1 MLILN
6 LTYYLKRSCYVAA
19 SVFFIKTIL
28 RLNSPAPDQSSLP
41 GQLRFVTPRNK
52 NSFRNI
58 IAPLLFPL
66 GLRRNRHY
74 RKLWTGP
81 SLSQL
86 LPGKIVC
93 YFCCQFRQQI
103 FSLQVL
109 HSMHGL
115 FHATTISIQ
124 KAGSCQVFAQQSLAM
139 KITLLLQ
146 LAATTTAQQCLSFYL
161 LFTFLATRGI
171 KQGLPKPYHTL
182 PHLYYTASYIKP
194 TVSCNL
200 SASRE
205 YRFLVLSFST
215 AITRAFLLPTRITRF
230 LALVTPV

>member
-1 MLILN
+1 MSRWFAVSNHTSLSLVFLDSSSTKGQCPYSFCSSLLKYLGCFCHGSSGGINIVYQKDVLILN
-6 LTYYLKRSCYVAA
+6 LTYYLKRSCYVAT

-28 RLNSPAPDQSSLP
+28 RLNSPASNQSSLP
-41 GQLRFVTPRNK
+41 RQLCFMTPRGK

-109 HSMHGL
+109 HRMHGL

-146 LAATTTAQQCLSFYL
+146 LAATTTA
-161 LFTFLATRGI
+161 
-171 KQGLPKPYHTL
+171 
-182 PHLYYTASYIKP
+182 
-194 TVSCNL
+194 
-200 SASRE
+200 
-205 YRFLVLSFST
+205 
-215 AITRAFLLPTRITRF
+215 
-230 LALVTPV
+230 